1 MTSVFGR
8 YLIRLVLSQLALV
21 ITGLAAVMLFVD
33 FLSDGDQV
41 IADSENV
48 FSAVAR
54 YSLLRLPAI
63 LSQIFPLATF
73 LAGLLCFTALA
84 RHGELAALQAAG
96 LSKFRT
102 VVAVL
107 PAALLIAVTQ
117 YLVEDLALPAANQAL
132 RDWGVGDYAPDR
144 DGGDSYVWVRKG
156 EDILRYSS
164 KSDDARRLAEVTVF
178 KRDSDGNLTEKI
190 EARTAVYEN
199 GQWTLE
205 DGRLYQADRAEPEAF
220 ARLPWTANLTPRAL
234 ESITRHPRETPL
246 TALMLTG
253 GDSGIGNRPPYLYD
267 LWLQERF
274 ARPLTTVLMLLLTIA
289 LARPALRDQGSGVW
303 FAVAVG
309 IGFLLWTM
317 SGLFLALGELGL
329 LAPIVAAWMPA
340 LILVLIGLWLALH
353 IEYHVAPRQG
363 RSANERS

>member
-8 YLIRLVLSQLALV
+8 YLIGLILSRLLLV
-21 ITGLAAVMLFVD
+21 MTGLATVMLFVD

-41 IADSENV
+41 IADSDNV
-48 FSAVAR
+48 FSAVLR

-96 LSKFRT
+96 LSKLRT
-102 VVAVL
+102 AVTVL
-107 PAALLIAVTQ
+107 PAALLIATTQ
-117 YLVEDLALPAANQAL
+117 YLIEDLALPAANQAL
-132 RDWGVGDYAPDR
+132 RDWGVGDYAPDA
-144 DGGDSYVWVRKG
+144 DDDYVWVRKG
-156 EDILRYSS
+156 EDILRYRNSS
-164 KSDDARRLAEVTVF
+164 DGGRRLNEVTIF

-190 EARTAVYEN
+190 EATAAVYD
-199 GQWTLE
+199 GALWTLE
-205 DGRLYQADRAEPEAF
+205 DGRRHAANQDQPESF
-220 ARLPWTANLTPRAL
+220 TRLPWTAELTPRAL
-234 ESITRHPRETPL
+234 EAITRHPRETPL

-289 LARPALRDQGSGVW
+289 IARPALRDQGSGVW
-303 FAVAVG
+303 FAIAVG
-309 IGFLLWTM
+309 IGFLLWTL

-329 LAPIVAAWMPA
+329 LAPVVAAWMPA
-340 LILVLIGLWLALH
+340 LVLVLIGVWLALH

-363 RSANERS
+363 HAANQRG